1 MIPGLEDDE
10 ENAPAAQQIAAP
22 ADDDDDEAIK
32 GVHWQTKVQMFL
44 SVFSYW
50 EVKLLK

>member
-32 GVHWQTKVQMFL
+32 GVHWQTKVQIKCF
-44 SVFSYW
+44 SVFFILRS
-50 EVKLLK
+50 KIT